1 MFISVWE
8 YVFIRMEDS
17 MYRSVWEYM
26 NICDYENMSVMFVCV
41 TMNEKVLSVSVC
53 KSVCVC
59 PVKISRWDH

>member
-1 MFISVWE
+1 
-8 YVFIRMEDS
+8 
-17 MYRSVWEYM
+17 M

-59 PVKISRWDH
+59 PVKISR

>member
-8 YVFIRMEDS
+8 YVFMRMEDS

-26 NICDYENMSVMFVCV
+26 NICDYENTSVCV
-41 TMNEKVLSVSVC
+41 CDYEWEGVRVCVC
-53 KSVCVC
+53 KSVRVC